1 MSDVATGMLVVW
13 TNVAPAGEADFDAWY
28 TREHVADRVG
38 VPGFRN
44 GARYEAVRGDPR
56 FLAVYE
62 TDTVAVLSSAVYRER
77 LDHPT
82 PWTQR
87 VMPNFRDT
95 VRATCRVVANAGEG
109 IGGMQRTCRID
120 PIPGQAD
127 ALRTA
132 LTGDVP
138 RRLGK
143 LTGIVRVRVVEAVPP
158 AATAQT
164 AETAMRGT
172 DRGIT
177 FAVLIDGQNVAAL
190 EAAGTAVDSALQTNK
205 GIVAGVPVVGDYRLM
220 FYLGR

>member
-1 MSDVATGMLVVW
+1 MSDAAGGMLVVW
-13 TNVAPAGEADFDAWY
+13 TNVAPGGEADFDAWY
-28 TREHVADRVG
+28 TREHVADRVN

-62 TDTVAVLSSAVYRER
+62 TDTVAVLSSPTYRER
-77 LDHPT
+77 LNHPT

-87 VMPNFRDT
+87 VMPSFRDT
-95 VRATCRVVANAGEG
+95 VRATCRVIANAGEG
-109 IGGMQRTCRID
+109 TGGVQRTCRID
-120 PIPGQAD
+120 PIPGQSD
-127 ALRTA
+127 ALRAA
-132 LTGDVP
+132 LTGELP
-138 RRLGK
+138 GRLVGQ
-143 LTGIVRVRVVEAVPP
+143 TGVVRVRVVEAVPP

-177 FAVLIDGQNVAAL
+177 FALLIDGQDIAAL
-190 EAAGTAVDSALQTNK
+190 QAAGTVVDSTRPSLQ
-205 GIVAGVPVVGDYRLM
+205 GMFEGSPSVGDYRLT